1 MVKTLDASTEEGKN
15 LFITEYP
22 NFMFRLIKRLI
33 KLQQYTKEYHKI
45 YIELSSFCFL
55 RTQYRKTHPLYIQQR
70 SEAPRITA
78 VLPCW
83 QGRLQLVQK
92 YTVELNVGS
101 VLIETWKLPPLA

>member
-45 YIELSSFCFL
+45 YIEL
-55 RTQYRKTHPLYIQQR
+55 
-70 SEAPRITA
+70 
-78 VLPCW
+78 
-83 QGRLQLVQK
+83 
-92 YTVELNVGS
+92 
-101 VLIETWKLPPLA
+101 